1 MEAKRLEFDK
11 DFDFDDLKARYCYF
25 NDDLEA
31 RYCYFN
37 DDRLEFIEFERYVGP
52 ITLQYLP
59 NGGIQSLFH
68 GDLIIKV
75 NNGFLKV
82 TKVIFNKQEL
92 TSKAFINLIGEEN
105 LANQVL
111 L

>member
-1 MEAKRLEFDK
+1 MEAERIRFDW
-11 DFDFDDLKARYCYF
+11 DFDFENK
-25 NDDLEA
+25 NK

-37 DDRLEFIEFERYVGP
+37 DDRVEFLEFERYVGP

-59 NGGIQSLFH
+59 NGGIQSLF
-68 GDLIIKV
+68 GGSLIVKV

-82 TKVIFNKQEL
+82 TKIYFEKKDF
-92 TSKAFINLIGEEN
+92 TSEEFINFIGEEN

>member
-11 DFDFDDLKARYCYF
+11 DFDF
-25 NDDLEA
+25 DDLEA

-59 NGGIQSLFH
+59 NGGIQ
-68 GDLIIKV
+68 K
-75 NNGFLKV
+75 
-82 TKVIFNKQEL
+82 E
-92 TSKAFINLIGEEN
+92 FINLIGEEN

>member
-1 MEAKRLEFDK
+1 MEAKRINFDK
-11 DFDFDDLKARYCYF
+11 DFDFDDTSP
-25 NDDLEA
+25 

-37 DDRLEFIEFERYVGP
+37 DDRVEFLVFERYVGP

-59 NGGIQSLFH
+59 NGGIQSLYH
-68 GDLIIKV
+68 GFLIVKV

-82 TKVIFNKQEL
+82 SEVAFNKEKL
-92 TSKAFINLIGEEN
+92 TSDDFIKKVGEEN
-105 LANQVL
+105 LANRVL